1 MQCYIETILIYGCE
15 SWSMTKQTLT
25 SIEAMEM
32 WFLRRMFRVLW
43 TEKITNLEILNTTSS
58 TRKLMS
64 NVKRRQAEFL
74 GHVMRKRKL
83 EHVLTTGNIEGKRSR
98 GRQRIKNTRRYS
110 SLAGKKHCGDV
121 CGCKRSQKGEGHDR
135 LRLQQT
141 RQLKKKKKCVFQYRE
156 YHAFLRLCLRLQIW
170 GVTSYIHTLLYVW
183 YEDCE
188 QTYALHLHIT
198 LAVPFFINHDFI
210 YVNTSKERKCI

>member
-1 MQCYIETILIYGCE
+1 MVNDKTNINVHRSNGNVVLEKNVQSIVDRKDNQFRNSKYN
-15 SWSMTKQTLT
+15 KQYKKAYEQRQEKT
-25 SIEAMEM
+25 SRISRPCDEKAKARARVDNRKD
-32 WFLRRMFRVLW
+32 RRKKKQR
-43 TEKITNLEILNTTSS
+43 SS
-58 TRKLMS
+58 K
-64 NVKRRQAEFL
+64 N
-74 GHVMRKRKL
+74 
-83 EHVLTTGNIEGKRSR
+83 
-98 GRQRIKNTRRYS
+98 KNTRRYS

-170 GVTSYIHTLLYVW
+170 GVTSYIHTLLHVW